1 MSQTSAS
8 EILNQLEALG
18 SAENL
23 AGMARYGIN
32 TARSFGVKNADLKA
46 LSRTHRGNQTLARD
60 LWASG
65 YRDARILATYIAD
78 PKAFTPKQMDAWVA
92 ELDSWDVCDATANQ
106 LFRRS
111 PHALNR
117 ALVWSDA
124 EPEFTR
130 RAGFALI
137 AGLALHS
144 SPLPDDAYEPFLDR
158 IRATATD
165 RRHMVNKAVNWA
177 LRQIGKR
184 NPALNARAI
193 AVAEDLAALQDPI
206 ARWIAADALKE
217 LRSAAV
223 QERLQNN
230 GGHP

>member
-1 MSQTSAS
+1 MTIAT
-8 EILNQLEALG
+8 EIIKQRAALG
-18 SAENL
+18 SPENL

-32 TARSFGVKNADLKA
+32 TARSFGVKAADLKA
-46 LSRTHRGNQTLARD
+46 LSRPYKGDQALARN

-92 ELDSWDVCDATANQ
+92 NFDSWDVCDATANQ

-117 ALVWSDA
+117 ALAWSRA
-124 EPEFTR
+124 EPQFTR
-130 RAGFALI
+130 RAGFALM
-137 AGLALHS
+137 AGLALQS
-144 SPLPDDAYEPFLDR
+144 SPLPDDAYEPFLER
-158 IRATATD
+158 IRAAATD
-165 RRHMVNKAVNWA
+165 RRNMVNKAVNWA

-193 AVAEDLAALQDPI
+193 AVAEDLAAMKDPI

-217 LRSAAV
+217 LRSEKV
-223 QERLQNN
+223 QERLQTN